1 MGVCRA
7 TKRDGTR
14 CTLPANGKHG
24 LCWAHSPETAEARR
38 KRASRGG
45 KAKAAR
51 KVAGLWDKVED
62 VIVGVEAERLSPSQ
76 GNTMIKGYT
85 TLIALDR
92 LDVERSELEIAQ
104 RRLELD
110 EQERLEVL
118 ARIEELEEMEK
129 LRKERER
136 WGLGTG

>member
-38 KRASRGG
+38 ERASRGG

-51 KVAGLWDKVED
+51 KVAALWDKVED

-76 GNTMIKGYT
+76 GNTMIRGYT

-110 EQERLEVL
+110 VQERLELVRRL
-118 ARIEELEEMEK
+118 EELEAAVEA
-129 LRKERER
+129 RKDRP
-136 WGLGTG
+136 WAG

>member
-1 MGVCRA
+1 MGVCTA
-7 TKRDGTR
+7 TKRNGEP
-14 CTLPANGKHG
+14 CTLPANARQS
-24 LCWAHSPETAEARR
+24 LCWAHSPETAAARR

-45 KAKAAR
+45 KGKAAR
-51 KVAGLWDKVED
+51 RVAGLWDKVED

-92 LDVERSELEIAQ
+92 LAVERSELEIAQ

-110 EQERLEVL
+110 EQERTELL
-118 ARIEELEEMEK
+118 ARLEELEALMAA
-129 LRKERER
+129 RKDSR
-136 WGLGTG
+136 WQA

>member
-1 MGVCRA
+1 MAVCRA
-7 TKRDGTR
+7 TKRNGEP

-24 LCWAHSPETAEARR
+24 LCWAHDPATVEQRR

-45 KAKAAR
+45 KGKAAR
-51 KVAGLWDKVED
+51 RVTLLWDEVRA
-62 VIVGVEAERLSPSQ
+62 VIQSVEAGQLEPPQ
-76 GNTMIKGYT
+76 GNTMLRGYS

-110 EQERLEVL
+110 EQERLELIGRLERV
-118 ARIEELEEMEK
+118 EESLEQRQED
-129 LRKERER
+129 RY
-136 WGLGTG
+136 GTY

>member
-1 MGVCRA
+1 MGVCSA
-7 TKRDGTR
+7 TKRNGEP

-24 LCWAHSPETAEARR
+24 LCWAHDPSTADARR

-45 KAKAAR
+45 KGKAAR
-51 KVAGLWDKVED
+51 RVAGLWDKVED
-62 VIVGVEAERLSPSQ
+62 VIVGVEAERLTPSQ

-110 EQERLEVL
+110 VQERTELVERLE
-118 ARIEELEEMEK
+118 ELELTMEA
-129 LRKERER
+129 RRDR
-136 WGLGTG
+136 PWGA

>member
-1 MGVCRA
+1 MGVCTA
-7 TKRDGTR
+7 TKRNGEP
-14 CTLPANGKHG
+14 CTLPANGKYG
-24 LCWAHSPETAEARR
+24 LCWAHDPSTADARR

-45 KAKAAR
+45 KGKAAR
-51 KVAGLWDKVED
+51 RVAGLWDKVED
-62 VIVGVEAERLSPSQ
+62 VIVGVEAERLTPSQ

-110 EQERLEVL
+110 VQERTELVERLE
-118 ARIEELEEMEK
+118 ELELTMEA
-129 LRKERER
+129 RRDR
-136 WGLGTG
+136 PWGA